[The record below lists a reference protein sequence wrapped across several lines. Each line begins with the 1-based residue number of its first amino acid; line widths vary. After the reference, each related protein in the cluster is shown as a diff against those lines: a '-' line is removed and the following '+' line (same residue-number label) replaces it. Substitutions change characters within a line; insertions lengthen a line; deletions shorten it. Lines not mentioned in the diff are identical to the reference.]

1 MADHVREQIT
11 VAALAA
17 LTGLTTTGSRVFRD
31 RDTTERPL
39 QANEVPGLVI
49 EDDGDP
55 SERIS
60 VTPQLGAD
68 QVLERRMRLSVTAHV
83 KKATGYSAEMNQIL
97 KEVEIA
103 MAGASLLGGKADA
116 QLAQVDERETAEGGD
131 LPTVRQSFIFDVE
144 YYTAAGA
151 PDVAL

>member
-17 LTGLTTTGSRVFRD
+17 LAGLTTTGSRVFRD
-31 RDTTERPL
+31 RDTAERPL
-39 QANEVPGLVI
+39 QAAEVPGLVL

-55 SERIS
+55 AERI
-60 VTPQLGAD
+60 TIDAQ
-68 QVLERRMRLSVTAHV
+68 QVLERRMRLKVTAHV
-83 KKATGYSAEMNQIL
+83 KKAASQGAELNQIL

-103 MAGASLLGGKADA
+103 LAGASLAGAKDV
-116 QLAQVDERETAEGGD
+116 QLVEVAEREVAEGGD
-131 LPTVRQSFIFDVE
+131 LPTVRQAFNFDVD

-151 PDVAL
+151 PDIAL